1 MPTTHHELLECKHAT
16 ILPLRKKSQVDK
28 VILRFATQCKNKYVY
43 SQDSAYVT
51 FLFKFAIIKSKFKLK
66 GGVTYLAIV

>member
-28 VILRFATQCKNKYVY
+28 VILRFATQCKNNVY
-43 SQDSAYVT
+43 SQDSANVT